1 MHTVQLKPV
10 LFVISVLEFIVHGLP
25 SSWLRSL
32 WNTYCFLFVTVL
44 HTVEFQKRG
53 LPHAH
58 ILTWQDRQDA
68 EVTAEVIDTYVS
80 AEIPDPVQDP
90 LGYILVSEFMMHG
103 PCGVL
108 NDKCVCMKDKLC
120 SKHFPKNFQPETIID
135 ENGFALYRRRD
146 NGRRVFKNGHWLD
159 NQWVVPYNMAL
170 LKKYQAH
177 MNVEWCNKT
186 QVLKYLFKYVTKG
199 ADFSNAYLER
209 TKGKDV
215 PTNSSKPI
223 HVDEV
228 QDYVRCRYICE
239 YDALWRIYG
248 YTIHGKTPSVERLP
262 VHTPDMNVIMFRADT
277 DLTKIIDN
285 DFLGKT
291 MLTEWFVANTLFPML
306 DH

>member
-1 MHTVQLKPV
+1 MNLLP
-10 LFVISVLEFIVHGLP
+10 LGCP

-80 AEIPDPVQDP
+80 TEIPDPVQDP

-170 LKKYQAH
+170 LKKY
-177 MNVEWCNKT
+177 
-186 QVLKYLFKYVTKG
+186 
-199 ADFSNAYLER
+199 
-209 TKGKDV
+209 
-215 PTNSSKPI
+215 
-223 HVDEV
+223 
-228 QDYVRCRYICE
+228 
-239 YDALWRIYG
+239 
-248 YTIHGKTPSVERLP
+248 
-262 VHTPDMNVIMFRADT
+262 
-277 DLTKIIDN
+277 
-285 DFLGKT
+285 
-291 MLTEWFVANTLFPML
+291 
-306 DH
+306 